1 MLSSFL
7 KTKAKKKKAKKE
19 KNLEKALKD
28 LLLGLF
34 KCCSCICF

>member
-28 LLLGLF
+28 IVVRF
-34 KCCSCICF
+34 V